1 FKQNGYKGILDYTTI
16 PKATWFTSDKNR
28 LSIKVGAEIVEHTY
42 EVSADSMKITS
53 ERFGSIQYYVRK

>member
-1 FKQNGYKGILDYTTI
+1 
-16 PKATWFTSDKNR
+16 
-28 LSIKVGAEIVEHTY
+28 EIVEHTY